1 MQDELII
8 PSAPPTNSDSSAGA
22 TTNANTDDACLRK
35 PESADGSRLH
45 KLISECKPLDGN
57 SVYCNLLQCTHF
69 ADTCVAA
76 ELDGELIGF
85 ISAYIPPKQQNVL
98 FIWQV
103 AVQENARGRGL
114 AQRMLAELLDRN
126 ECNDVQFIEAAITP
140 ENEASWRMFGS
151 FAYQRKWRTEQF
163 ILFDSRVHFAGEHND
178 EYLLRIGPFN
188 RNHVADTL
196 EGE

>member
-8 PSAPPTNSDSSAGA
+8 PSATLTNSSS
-22 TTNANTDDACLRK
+22 TNEASAAADDICLRK
-35 PESADGSRLH
+35 PESADGVRVH
-45 KLISECKPLDGN
+45 KLISVCKPLAEN

-69 ADTCVAA
+69 ADTCVVA

-98 FIWQV
+98 FVWQV
-103 AVQENARGRGL
+103 AVQESARARGL
-114 AQRMLAELLDRN
+114 AKRMLAELLDRS
-126 ECNDVQFIEAAITP
+126 ECSDVQYIEAAITP
-140 ENEASWRMFGS
+140 DNEASWSMFGN

-163 ILFDSRVHFAGEHND
+163 ILFDSRVHFAGEQSD

-188 RNHVADTL
+188 RNDVTDTL
-196 EGE
+196 DGE

>member
-8 PSAPPTNSDSSAGA
+8 PNATLTNSDSAAGA
-22 TTNANTDDACLRK
+22 DTKNISLRK

-45 KLISECKPLDGN
+45 KLVSECAPLDEN

-76 ELDGELIGF
+76 ELDGELVGF

-98 FIWQV
+98 FVWQV
-103 AVQENARGRGL
+103 AVQESLRGL
-114 AQRMLAELLDRN
+114 GIAKQMLAELLDRS
-126 ECNDVQFIEAAITP
+126 ECDDVQFIEAAITP
-140 ENEASWRMFGS
+140 GNEASWSMFGN

-163 ILFDSRVHFAGEHND
+163 ILFDSRVHFAGEQSD

-188 RNHVADTL
+188 RNDVTDTL
-196 EGE
+196 DAD